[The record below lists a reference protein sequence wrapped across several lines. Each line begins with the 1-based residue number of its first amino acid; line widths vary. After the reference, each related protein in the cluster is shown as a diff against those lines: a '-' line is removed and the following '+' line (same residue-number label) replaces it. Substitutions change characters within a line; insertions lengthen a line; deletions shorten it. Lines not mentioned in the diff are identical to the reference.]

1 MRLLNRA
8 PIVLQGQV
16 PPLTE
21 RQVLRALRLPHVA
34 RIADVPERGVR
45 DAVLKAARRAS
56 ELSSFS
62 AVFRTYR
69 VEERT
74 PEAIVIQGSDTLL
87 RSESLLRLLE
97 GAREVTLLVVTLGAA
112 WDDALDAL
120 AARDEAAEAW
130 FLDSIGTL
138 MADRAAR
145 LVEDRAASDMARAGL
160 ERTRRYRPGYG
171 DFRLEAQGEL
181 CELVEAGR
189 IGVSVNEAFALLP
202 RKSISGVI
210 GWRGR
215 RAAT

>member
-16 PPLTE
+16 PPPSE

-45 DAVLKAARRAS
+45 DAVVKAARRAS

-62 AVFRTYR
+62 AVFRTFR
-69 VEERT
+69 VEERA
-74 PEAIVIQGSDTLL
+74 PEVIVIQGSTTLL
-87 RSESLLRLLE
+87 RSASLLRMLE
-97 GAREVTLLVVTLGAA
+97 DAREVTLLVVSLGEA
-112 WDDALDAL
+112 WEVVLDGL

-138 MADRAAR
+138 MVDRAAR
-145 LVEDRAASDMARAGL
+145 LVEDRAANDMARAGL

-189 IGVSVNEAFALLP
+189 IGVRVNEAFALLP